1 MDYLTV
7 NDDIDKI
14 VNDLEEYSNWFKLF
28 DVYDGEELKMMLA
41 RYLETDDNILSLN
54 YISGILRL
62 KLNEFDNADGKRRLL
77 LAMNQIKYFKEQEI
91 DDIIKLTLEKLTDY
105 EKEIY
110 VNTILEWDEEYAYK
124 LYRYIQNDSIYAKL
138 IIDLANKVISIG
150 GNIYDRLRKD
160 E

>member
-1 MDYLTV
+1 V